1 MQRNITEG
9 GNDVTN
15 TIVSFYHHHIV
26 FHGVNPP
33 IYRIHRA
40 DFLPQFFWTLKCQM
54 ENLPFLF
61 PYIRFYHVY
70 MGVKIILKQWNL
82 WEVIRIVISNLH
94 SQLLRVK
101 ATVLF

>member
-1 MQRNITEG
+1 
-9 GNDVTN
+9 
-15 TIVSFYHHHIV
+15 
-26 FHGVNPP
+26 
-33 IYRIHRA
+33 
-40 DFLPQFFWTLKCQM
+40 M